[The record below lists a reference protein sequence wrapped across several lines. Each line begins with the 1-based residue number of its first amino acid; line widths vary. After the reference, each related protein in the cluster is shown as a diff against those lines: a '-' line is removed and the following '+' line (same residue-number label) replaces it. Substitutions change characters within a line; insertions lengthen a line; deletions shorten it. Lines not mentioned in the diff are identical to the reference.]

1 MVTLVLLTALTLQV
15 TTPGEMACLGFI
27 RQAAVPMNIYISGT
41 EEDEVNNYSHTG
53 QLVYL
58 NGPGVASLKVGDL
71 YSVVRPEG
79 TIRDPATGATVG
91 IYHKELG
98 TVRIEATRPDSATA
112 SVASTCNV
120 ILKGD
125 LLVPVV
131 SKPAVT
137 FSGKLSDGL
146 TPYPDKGLVSDIVL
160 GKNGI
165 KEMAAGDICYIDL
178 GTHDGVKL
186 GDRFTI
192 YRPQPP
198 FEPRHLELDGSMA
211 GYSYESYRSYE
222 YRRALVNALHRRIVP
237 PRVLGDLVVVD
248 VQETTAVAKIINS
261 LAEIHAGDVV
271 VRR

>member
-1 MVTLVLLTALTLQV
+1 
-15 TTPGEMACLGFI
+15 
-27 RQAAVPMNIYISGT
+27 MNIYISGT
-41 EEDEVNNYSHTG
+41 EEDEVNNYSHAG

-58 NGPGVASLKVGDL
+58 SGPGVASLKVGEL
-71 YSVVRPEG
+71 YTVVRPEG
-79 TIRDPATGATVG
+79 IIRDPAAGALVG

-98 TVRIEATRPDSATA
+98 TLRIEATRPDGATA
-112 SVASTCNV
+112 SVASSCNA

-146 TPYPDKGLVSDIVL
+146 TPFPDKGLMSDIVL

-178 GTHDGVKL
+178 GSHDGVKP
-186 GDRFTI
+186 GDRFTV

-198 FEPRHLELDGSMA
+198 FEPRHLEVDGSNA
-211 GYSYESYRSYE
+211 GYSYKRYRSYE
-222 YRRALVNALHRRIVP
+222 YRRVLISALSGRTVP

-261 LAEIHAGDVV
+261 LAEIHPGDVV